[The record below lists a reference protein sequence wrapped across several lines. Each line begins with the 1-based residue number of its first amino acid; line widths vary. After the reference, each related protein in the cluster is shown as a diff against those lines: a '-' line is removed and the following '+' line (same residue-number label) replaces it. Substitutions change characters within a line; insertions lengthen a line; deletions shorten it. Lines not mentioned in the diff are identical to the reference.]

1 MTLFAWATLG
11 CSDPIDVDY
20 IGVHVLVAAGDD
32 LILCGGTLTHM
43 DEFVA
48 RLSAEFGIVAPTGS
62 ERLLFQWVSPEAYP
76 AVASCPEVSIG
87 CFHFESGRIVA
98 KEAPLNH
105 EIVHSIASSYGRSL
119 PFFEEGL
126 AEVFQGVDV
135 VHHLSPV
142 SYDVWTTI
150 DADDGILVDRTA
162 AAGFVATIIARYGLE
177 VFLDIYSALPP
188 HTTVEEIDQVFR
200 SMLGTSLTDSVADF
214 EAANPPFVDAQ
225 DFDAKIME
233 CDAPELAWDG
243 FKLTE
248 FRTLDCSQEDA
259 IGPYDGEVVQV
270 MRTINF
276 DKIGDFEINVIAN
289 HIDRLTQPRS
299 ALSLLPCGAAGAETR
314 VYAGERVRVPL
325 APGRYSLRL
334 LGSATTVTEI
344 GYTMTRIDPIG
355 PSHE

>member
-20 IGVHVLVAAGDD
+20 TGVHVLVAADDD

-48 RLSAEFGIVAPTGS
+48 RLSAEFGIGAPTGS
-62 ERLLFQWVSPEAYP
+62 ERLVFQWVSPEEYP
-76 AVASCPEVSIG
+76 AVASCPEVSTG
-87 CFHFESGRIVA
+87 CFQYESGRIVA

-105 EIVHSIASSYGRSL
+105 EIVHSLASSYGRSL

-126 AEVFQGVDV
+126 AGVFQGIET
-135 VHHLSPV
+135 VHNLSPV
-142 SYDVWTTI
+142 SYDVWSTI

-162 AAGFVATIIARYGLE
+162 AAGFVAALIARYGLE
-177 VFLDIYSALPP
+177 VFLDLYSEIPP
-188 HTTVEEIDQVFR
+188 HTAVEEIDQVFQ

-214 EAANPPFVDAQ
+214 AAANPPFVDIQ

-233 CDAPELAWDG
+233 CNAPDLAWDG
-243 FKLTE
+243 FELTE
-248 FRTLDCSQEDA
+248 FRTLDCTQEDA

-276 DKIGDFEINVIAN
+276 DRIGDFEINVIAN
-289 HIDRLTQPRS
+289 NVDTLTQRS
-299 ALSLLPCGAAGAETR
+299 ALSLLPCGVAGAETR

-325 APGRYSLRL
+325 ALGRYSLRL
-334 LGSATTVTEI
+334 LGSATAVTEI
-344 GYTMTRIDPIG
+344 GYTITRIDPIG
-355 PSHE
+355 P